1 MPLVRIEVCNFK
13 SYRGHQVIGPFK
25 HFTSVIGPNGA
36 GKSNLMDA
44 ISFVLGVKSAQLRS
58 SQLKDLVYRGRR
70 LAKAPIDGSEPTQ
83 DQEDDEESDGDENQR
98 DGSAKKAW
106 VLAVYEDAEKK
117 EWLFQRTIST
127 TGASEYR
134 LNNQVVTYAAY
145 NSALISHNIL
155 VKAKNF
161 LVFQGDVEAVASQS
175 PRELTRLIEQISG
188 SLELAAEYDKAKEA
202 QERATENATFNFTK
216 RRGIAGEIKQYK
228 EQKGEAE
235 RFEGLCEERDQLIL
249 RRVLYKLFHIE
260 KALEANA
267 RDIQTKSRALA
278 GLRREQQAQDNALE
292 AARAEQAKARSAV
305 VKEEKKVK
313 KAEKSIESK
322 EPELVATDEKI
333 KHSTRKVQNAKT
345 MHEQVGKD
353 EERQRAKLDNLRR
366 ELISTQRAA
375 DEAAEALRRASQY
388 NTSLTEESLSE
399 YRSLKA
405 SASVF
410 AVAERQSLE
419 TLSREEKTALRTL
432 DQLRTKSEEMDT
444 KRNKLNED
452 ATIQG
457 ERKNEL
463 EEKVASLQADLTRAK
478 QEYDKHQSERT
489 RIRFGFAPNQSTIIS
504 QLSNSRLE
512 AETNEKLAD
521 VYHRLLQA
529 GVDRT
534 ESEREAKLK
543 ETLANLQRIF
553 PGVRGRVV
561 DLCKPTQRKY
571 ETAVS
576 VVLGRN
582 IDAVVV
588 DEEKTA
594 IECIEYLR
602 TQRAGQA
609 TFLPL
614 DTISVKPVNDKFRS
628 FAKGAR
634 LAVDVIQ
641 YEPAVERA
649 MQHACGN
656 ALVCDSM
663 EVAKYVCWEKGQEVK
678 AVTLEGTVIHK
689 SGLMTGGRSTHGS
702 GKKWEEKD
710 VQGLIRL
717 RDTLKSQLQELSRSK
732 PRGKAD
738 ENTIAEITRLES
750 AITLAKDDLSA
761 LKLRY
766 NGTKDEL
773 KHHERELRK
782 LGPELKKAQ
791 STHATLTTQI
801 AALRAVIDE
810 AEDGVF
816 ASFCA
821 KMGVKDIREYEERQ
835 LKVAEKESQARL
847 RYDQQIARL
856 THQARF
862 EEEQLQLTQERLMTL
877 QRTQQEEQTKMVE
890 LEAQKHQIQEEI
902 AEAQDALGRLR
913 EGLDDL
919 NNIQEEKSKAVEQAK
934 KSHARSA
941 KVLDQ
946 ALKEIGLKNDEIE
959 KLALERS
966 ALYRKCRLEDIR
978 LPLLRGNLKNVPM
991 EENLR
996 EEVAMDEDE
1005 DEEGTQRPKT
1015 VQDYGIEVGFD
1026 DLDDEERAENSSE
1039 TLGGFDSSISQLNTE
1054 IERMAPNLKAIER
1067 LDDVEAKL
1075 VETEKEAE
1083 KARKD
1088 SKTARDQFNDI
1099 KRRRYDLFTD
1109 AYNHIADRIDPVY
1122 KELTKGKSAPMG
1134 GVAYLSLED
1143 SEEPYTAGIKYHAMP
1158 PMKRFRDME
1167 QLSGGEK
1174 TVAALALL
1182 FAIHSYQP
1190 APFFVLDEV
1199 DAALDNTNVAKIAN
1213 YIRSHASDAFQFI
1226 VISLKGSLYERGHSL
1241 VGIYRDQDIN
1251 SSRTLTLD
1259 LTQYDDQ
1266 SLA

>member
-1 MPLVRIEVCNFK
+1 MPLVRIELCNFK
-13 SYRGHQVIGPFK
+13 SYRGLQVIGPFK

-70 LAKAPIDGSEPTQ
+70 LAKAPVDGSEPTQ
-83 DQEDDEESDGDENQR
+83 DQENDDEDDGAEDQR

-145 NSALISHNIL
+145 NTALISHNIL

-216 RRGIAGEIKQYK
+216 RRGIAGEIRQYK

-249 RRVLYKLFHIE
+249 RRILYKLFHIE

-278 GLRREQQAQDNALE
+278 GLRKEQQNNDNALE

-305 VKEEKKVK
+305 VKEERKVK

-333 KHSTRKVQNAKT
+333 KHSTRKVHNAKAL
-345 MHEQVGKD
+345 HEQVEKD

-366 ELISTQRAA
+366 DLISTQKAA
-375 DEAAEALRRASQY
+375 DEAAEAHRRASQY
-388 NTSLTEESLSE
+388 STSLSAESLAE

-405 SASVF
+405 SASVL
-410 AVAERQSLE
+410 AVPERQSLD
-419 TLSREEKTALRTL
+419 TLGREEKTALRTL
-432 DQLRTKSEEMDT
+432 NQLKAKFEEMET
-444 KRNKLNED
+444 RRNKLNED
-452 ATIQG
+452 ATSQG

-463 EEKVASLQADLTRAK
+463 EEKHSSLQADLTRAK

-489 RIRFGFAPNQSTIIS
+489 RI
-504 QLSNSRLE
+504 SRLE
-512 AETNEKLAD
+512 TETNEKLAD
-521 VYHRLLQA
+521 VYQRLLQA

-534 ESEREAKLK
+534 ESEREIKLK
-543 ETLANLQRIF
+543 ETLSNLQRVF

-576 VVLGRN
+576 VILGRN

-614 DTISVKPVNDKFRS
+614 DTISVKPVNDKYRS

-656 ALVCDSM
+656 ALVCDTL

-678 AVTLEGTVIHK
+678 AVTLDGTVIHK

-732 PRGKAD
+732 LRGKAD
-738 ENTIAEITRLES
+738 ENIIAEIARLES

-773 KHHERELRK
+773 KHHERELKK
-782 LGPELKKAQ
+782 LAPELKKAQ
-791 STHATLTTQI
+791 AAHTTLTAQI
-801 AALRAVIDE
+801 AALRAVVDE
-810 AEDGVF
+810 AENGVF
-816 ASFCA
+816 ASFCT
-821 KMGVKDIREYEERQ
+821 KIGVKDIREYEERQ
-835 LKVAEKESQARL
+835 LKVAEEESQARL

-862 EEEQLQLTQERLMTL
+862 EEEQLQVTQERLTTL
-877 QRTQQEEQTKMVE
+877 LRTRQEEETKVVE
-890 LEAQKHQIQEEI
+890 LEAQKQQIQTEI
-902 AEAQDALGRLR
+902 AEAETTLESMR
-913 EGLDDL
+913 EGLNEL
-919 NNIQEEKSKAVEQAK
+919 NNIQEEKSKVVEQAK
-934 KSHARSA
+934 KTHARSA

-966 ALYRKCRLEDIR
+966 ASYRKCRLEDVR

-996 EEVAMDEDE
+996 EEVAMAVDE
-1005 DEEGTQRPKT
+1005 DEEGTQRPKK
-1015 VQDYGIEVGFD
+1015 VQDYGIEIDFD
-1026 DLDDEERAENSSE
+1026 ALDDEERAANSSE
-1039 TLGGFDSSISQLNTE
+1039 TLTGFDTSISQLNSE

-1075 VETEKEAE
+1075 ADTEKEAE

-1088 SKTARDQFNDI
+1088 SKTARDQFNDV
-1099 KRRRYDLFTD
+1099 KRRRYELFTD
-1109 AYNHIADRIDPVY
+1109 AYNYIADRIDPVY

-1174 TVAALALL
+1174 TMAALALL

-1259 LTQYDDQ
+1259 LTQYDDGH
-1266 SLA
+1266 LA

>member
-1 MPLVRIEVCNFK
+1 MPLVRIELCNFK
-13 SYRGHQVIGPFK
+13 SYRGHQIIGPFK

-70 LAKAPIDGSEPTQ
+70 LARARVDGSEPTQ
-83 DQEDDEESDGDENQR
+83 EQEGEEGSDGDEDR
-98 DGSAKKAW
+98 REGSAKKAW
-106 VLAVYEDAEKK
+106 VLAVYEDADKK
-117 EWLFQRTIST
+117 EWLFQRAISI

-134 LNNQVVTYAAY
+134 LNDHVVTYAAY
-145 NSALISHNIL
+145 NAALVSHNVL

-188 SLELAAEYDKAKEA
+188 SLELATEYDKAREA

-216 RRGIAGEIKQYK
+216 RRGITGEIRQYK

-235 RFEGLCEERDQLIL
+235 RFEGLCRERDELIL
-249 RRVLYKLFHIE
+249 RRILYKLFHIE

-267 RDIQTKSRALA
+267 RDIQTKSKALA
-278 GLRREQQAQDNALE
+278 GLRREQRVNDEALE
-292 AARAEQAKARSAV
+292 IARAEQAKVRAAL

-313 KAEKSIESK
+313 KAEKAIESK

-333 KHSTRKVQNAKT
+333 RHSARKVQNAKNL
-345 MHEQVGKD
+345 HEQVAKD
-353 EERQRAKLDNLRR
+353 EERQRAKLEGLRR
-366 ELISTQRAA
+366 DLQLVQQAA
-375 DEAAEALRRASQY
+375 DEAAEAHRRASQY
-388 NTSLTEESLSE
+388 NTSLSEESLAE

-405 SASVF
+405 AASML
-410 AVAERQSLE
+410 AVEERQSLE
-419 TLSREEKTALRTL
+419 TLAREEKTSLRTL
-432 DQLRTKSEEMDT
+432 DQLKSKVEELNT
-444 KRNKLNED
+444 RRNKLSDD
-452 ATIQG
+452 ATSQG
-457 ERKNEL
+457 GKKDEL
-463 EEKVASLQADLTRAK
+463 EQKLASLQAELAHAK
-478 QEYDKHQSERT
+478 QEYENQQSERT
-489 RIRFGFAPNQSTIIS
+489 RIN
-504 QLSNSRLE
+504 RLE
-512 AETNEKLAD
+512 TEANEKLAD
-521 VYHRLLQA
+521 VYQRLLQA

-543 ETLANLQRIF
+543 ETLASLQRIF

-571 ETAVS
+571 EMAVS
-576 VVLGRN
+576 VILGRN

-594 IECIEYLR
+594 IDCIEYLR

-614 DTISVKPVNDKFRS
+614 DTISVKPINDKYRS

-649 MQHACGN
+649 MLHACGN

-678 AVTLEGTVIHK
+678 AVTLEGTIIHK

-717 RDTLKSQLQELSRSK
+717 RDNLKAQLQELNRSK

-738 ENTIAEITRLES
+738 ENIIGEITRLES
-750 AITLAKDDLSA
+750 AITLVKDDLNA

-766 NGTKDEL
+766 SGTKDEL
-773 KHHERELRK
+773 KHIERELRR
-782 LGPELKKAQ
+782 LSPELKKAENAH
-791 STHATLTTQI
+791 STLTSRI
-801 AALRAVIDE
+801 AALQDVIGE
-810 AEDGVF
+810 AEDGIF
-816 ASFCA
+816 TSFCA
-821 KMGVKDIREYEERQ
+821 KIGVRNVREYEERQ
-835 LKVAEKESQARL
+835 LKVAEEESQARM

-856 THQARF
+856 THQAQF
-862 EEEQLQLTQERLMTL
+862 EQEQLQLTQTRLANLRKT
-877 QRTQQEEQTKMVE
+877 QEEEEAKVTE
-890 LEAQKHQIQEEI
+890 LEKEKRRIQEEI
-902 AEAQDALGRLR
+902 AEAQEALEHLR
-913 EGLDDL
+913 EGL
-919 NNIQEEKSKAVEQAK
+919 NEFSNTQEEKNKAVEQAK
-934 KSHARSA
+934 KAHARSA

-946 ALKEIGLKNDEIE
+946 ALKEIGMKNDEIE

-978 LPLLRGNLKNVPM
+978 LPLLTGNLKHVPM

-996 EEVAMDEDE
+996 EEVAMDVDEDE
-1005 DEEGTQRPKT
+1005 EEGTQRPKQ
-1015 VQDYGIEVGFD
+1015 VQDYGIEVDFD
-1026 DLDDEERAENSSE
+1026 ALDDEEREDNSPEMLAS
-1039 TLGGFDSSISQLNTE
+1039 FDASVSKLSSE

-1075 VETEKEAE
+1075 AETEKEAE

-1088 SKTARDQFNDI
+1088 SKSARDQFNDV
-1099 KRRRYDLFTD
+1099 KRRRYELFTK
-1109 AYNHIADRIDPVY
+1109 AYNHIADRIDLVY

-1143 SEEPYTAGIKYHAMP
+1143 SEEPYAAGIKYHAMP

-1199 DAALDNTNVAKIAN
+1199 DAALDNTNVAKVAN

-1241 VGIYRDQDIN
+1241 VGIYRDQDVN

-1259 LTQYDDQ
+1259 LTQYDEQ
-1266 SLA
+1266 

>member
-1 MPLVRIEVCNFK
+1 MPLVRIELCNFK
-13 SYRGHQVIGPFK
+13 SYRGLQVIGPFK

-70 LAKAPIDGSEPTQ
+70 LAKAPVDGSEPTQ
-83 DQEDDEESDGDENQR
+83 DQENNEESDGAEDRR

-106 VLAVYEDAEKK
+106 VLAVYEDVDKK

-145 NSALISHNIL
+145 NSALVSHNIL

-216 RRGIAGEIKQYK
+216 RRGIAGEIRQYK

-278 GLRREQQAQDNALE
+278 GLRKEQQNHDNALE
-292 AARAEQAKARSAV
+292 SARAEQAKARSAV
-305 VKEEKKVK
+305 VKEERKVK

-333 KHSTRKVQNAKT
+333 KHSTRKVHNAKSL
-345 MHEQVGKD
+345 HEQVGKD
-353 EERQRAKLDNLRR
+353 EERQRTKLDNLRR
-366 ELISTQRAA
+366 DLISTQRAA
-375 DEAAEALRRASQY
+375 DEAAETHRRASQY
-388 NTSLTEESLSE
+388 STSLSAESLAE

-405 SASVF
+405 AASVL

-419 TLSREEKTALRTL
+419 TLGREEKTALRTL
-432 DQLRTKSEEMDT
+432 NQLKAKFEEMET
-444 KRNKLNED
+444 RRNKLNED
-452 ATIQG
+452 ATSQG

-463 EEKVASLQADLTRAK
+463 EERHSSLQADLTRAK

-489 RIRFGFAPNQSTIIS
+489 RI
-504 QLSNSRLE
+504 SRLE
-512 AETNEKLAD
+512 METNEKLAD

-534 ESEREAKLK
+534 ESEREVKLK
-543 ETLANLQRIF
+543 ETLSNLQRIF

-576 VVLGRN
+576 VILGRN

-614 DTISVKPVNDKFRS
+614 DTISVKPVNDKYRS

-678 AVTLEGTVIHK
+678 AVTLDGTVIHK

-702 GKKWEEKD
+702 SKKWEEKD

-732 PRGKAD
+732 SRGKAD
-738 ENTIAEITRLES
+738 ENIIAEIARLES

-773 KHHERELRK
+773 KHHERELKK
-782 LGPELKKAQ
+782 LAPELKKTQAAHTTLAAQ
-791 STHATLTTQI
+791 IT
-801 AALRAVIDE
+801 ALRAVVDE
-810 AEDGVF
+810 AENSVF

-821 KMGVKDIREYEERQ
+821 KIGVKDIREYEERQ
-835 LKVAEKESQARL
+835 LKVAEEESQARL

-862 EEEQLQLTQERLMTL
+862 EEEQLQVTQERLTTL
-877 QRTQQEEQTKMVE
+877 LRTKQEEEMKVVE
-890 LEAQKHQIQEEI
+890 LEAQKQQIQAEI
-902 AEAQDALGRLR
+902 AEAETTLERMR
-913 EGLDDL
+913 EGLNEL

-934 KSHARSA
+934 KTHARSA

-959 KLALERS
+959 KWALERS
-966 ALYRKCRLEDIR
+966 ALYRKCRLEDVR
-978 LPLLRGNLKNVPM
+978 LPLLKGNLKNVPM

-996 EEVAMDEDE
+996 EEVAMGVDE
-1005 DEEGTQRPKT
+1005 DEEGTQRPKK
-1015 VQDYGIEVGFD
+1015 VQDYGIEIDFD
-1026 DLDDEERAENSSE
+1026 ALDDEECAANSSE
-1039 TLGGFDSSISQLNTE
+1039 TLARFDTSISQLNSE

-1075 VETEKEAE
+1075 AETEKEAE

-1088 SKTARDQFNDI
+1088 SKTARDQFNDV
-1099 KRRRYDLFTD
+1099 KRRRYELFTD
-1109 AYNHIADRIDPVY
+1109 AYNYIADRIDPVY

-1174 TVAALALL
+1174 TMAALALL

-1213 YIRSHASDAFQFI
+1213 YIRSHASDSFQFI

-1259 LTQYDDQ
+1259 LTQYDDGH
-1266 SLA
+1266 LA